1 MTHTLHR
8 VGDRESLERDY
19 VVYMLAAKG
28 INDEDS
34 AAKLKKFLDIC
45 AQNNPVNIGC
55 LYPDPELGGR
65 GYLRGQTFEET
76 KDSVIDYTSA
86 HAVYA
91 DKEMVK
97 KVLRELREAD
107 LGLSVVVSGI
117 FDEVFECC
125 REAGLTPHTVNM
137 ALGIWGKTEL
147 LPPRKILDVV
157 TMCGHGMV
165 SKYLVDAL
173 VKRVRKGRI
182 TAEEAAKTLGANCV
196 CGVFNPARAAGLIR
210 ELAAK

>member
-28 INDEDS
+28 INDKGS

-45 AQNNPVNIGC
+45 AQYNPVNIGC
-55 LYPDPELGGR
+55 LYPDPELGGK
-65 GYLRGQTFEET
+65 GYLRGHTFEET

-117 FDEVFECC
+117 FDEIFECC

-147 LPPRKILDVV
+147 LPPRKILDVI

-165 SKYLVDAL
+165 SKHLLDAL
-173 VKRVRKGRI
+173 VKRVRKGRV

-196 CGVFNPARAAGLIR
+196 CGVFNPARAAELIR